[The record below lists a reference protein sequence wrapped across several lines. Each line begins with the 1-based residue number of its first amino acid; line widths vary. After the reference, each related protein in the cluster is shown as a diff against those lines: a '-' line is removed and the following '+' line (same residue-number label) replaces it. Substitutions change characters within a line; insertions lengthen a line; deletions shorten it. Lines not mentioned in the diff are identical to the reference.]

1 MTNPLIAKYEE
12 LYGKKE
18 EPKPE
23 PKKVVYEIP
32 AEIKNLS
39 ITSGTTTNNPYATTA
54 VNQLTSYNKTYS
66 SFIGHNEIG
75 NDEFLNVADKIQ
87 KGEAKVVSTSMNLE
101 HFTKSITFVVQ
112 VYT

>member
-1 MTNPLIAKYEE
+1 MTNNPLIQKYEE

-23 PKKVVYEIP
+23 PKKVKYEIP

-39 ITSGTTTNNPYATTA
+39 ITPATA
-54 VNQLTSYNKTYS
+54 INQLTAYAKTYS
-66 SFIGHNEIG
+66 SFIGDN
-75 NDEFLNVADKIQ
+75 EFLTVADKIQ
-87 KGEAKVVSTSMNLE
+87 KGEAKVVSASINNE
-101 HFTKSITFVVQ
+101 HFIKSVTFEVQ

>member
-1 MTNPLIAKYEE
+1 MTHTNPLIAKWEE
-12 LYGKKE
+12 LHNPKKE
-18 EPKPE
+18 E

-39 ITSGTTTNNPYATTA
+39 ITPATNKF
-54 VNQLTSYNKTYS
+54 NQLFERFGGVGGDN
-66 SFIGHNEIG
+66 
-75 NDEFLNVADKIQ
+75 EFLRVADKIQ

-101 HFTKSITFVVQ
+101 HFTKSITFEVQ

>member
-1 MTNPLIAKYEE
+1 MTNNPLLQKYEE

-39 ITSGTTTNNPYATTA
+39 ITSGTTTNNPNTITA
-54 VNQLTSYNKTYS
+54 INQLTAYMKTRS
-66 SFIGHNEIG
+66 SFIGDE
-75 NDEFLNVADKIQ
+75 EFLNVADKIQ
-87 KGEAKVVSTSMNLE
+87 KGEAKVVSISTNLE
-101 HFTKSITFVVQ
+101 HFIKSVTFEVQ

>member
-1 MTNPLIAKYEE
+1 MTNNPLIDKWEE
-12 LYGKKE
+12 IYGKKE
-18 EPKPE
+18 EPKEE

-39 ITSGTTTNNPYATTA
+39 ITSGTT
-54 VNQLTSYNKTYS
+54 YS
-66 SFIGHNEIG
+66 SFIGDN
-75 NDEFLNVADKIQ
+75 EFLRVADKIQ

-101 HFTKSITFVVQ
+101 HFAKSITFEVQ

>member
-1 MTNPLIAKYEE
+1 MTNNPLIAKYEE

-23 PKKVVYEIP
+23 PKKVEYEIT

-39 ITSGTTTNNPYATTA
+39 ITSGTTTTNNPYATT
-54 VNQLTSYNKTYS
+54 LTSYGKTHS
-66 SFIGHNEIG
+66 SFIGN
-75 NDEFLNVADKIQ
+75 NEFLKTAHKIQ
-87 KGEAKVVSTSMNLE
+87 KGEAKVVSTSVNLE
-101 HFTKSITFVVQ
+101 HFTKSITFEVQ

>member
-1 MTNPLIAKYEE
+1 MTHTNPLIAKWEE
-12 LYGKKE
+12 LHNPKKE

-39 ITSGTTTNNPYATTA
+39 ITPATNKF
-54 VNQLTSYNKTYS
+54 NQLTAYAKT
-66 SFIGHNEIG
+66 FERFGG
-75 NDEFLNVADKIQ
+75 DDEFLIVADKIQ
-87 KGEAKVVSTSMNLE
+87 KREAKVVNMITNMENFS
-101 HFTKSITFVVQ
+101 KSITFEVQ

>member
-1 MTNPLIAKYEE
+1 MTNNPLIAKYEE

-39 ITSGTTTNNPYATTA
+39 ITSGTTTNNPNTITA
-54 VNQLTSYNKTYS
+54 VNQLTSYMKTHS
-66 SFIGHNEIG
+66 SFIGDN
-75 NDEFLNVADKIQ
+75 EFLKVADKIQ
-87 KGEAKVVSTSMNLE
+87 KGEAKVVSISTNLG
-101 HFTKSITFVVQ
+101 HFAKSVTFEVQ

>member
-1 MTNPLIAKYEE
+1 MTNNPLIDKWEE
-12 LYGKKE
+12 IYGKKE

-23 PKKVVYEIP
+23 PKKVEYEIP

-39 ITSGTTTNNPYATTA
+39 ITSGTTTNNPNTITA
-54 VNQLTSYNKTYS
+54 VNPLAYNKTYS
-66 SFIGHNEIG
+66 SVIGD
-75 NDEFLNVADKIQ
+75 DEFLRVADKIQ

-101 HFTKSITFVVQ
+101 HFAKSVTFEVQ

>member
-1 MTNPLIAKYEE
+1 MTNPLIQKYEE

-39 ITSGTTTNNPYATTA
+39 ITSGTTTNNPNTITA
-54 VNQLTSYNKTYS
+54 VNPLTAYMKTHS
-66 SFIGHNEIG
+66 SFIGD
-75 NDEFLNVADKIQ
+75 DEFLIVADKIQ
-87 KGEAKVVSTSMNLE
+87 KREAKVVNMITNMENFS
-101 HFTKSITFVVQ
+101 KSITFEVQ

>member
-23 PKKVVYEIP
+23 PKKVEYEIP

-39 ITSGTTTNNPYATTA
+39 ITSATTI
-54 VNQLTSYNKTYS
+54 NQLTAYAKT
-66 SFIGHNEIG
+66 FERFGGDN
-75 NDEFLNVADKIQ
+75 EFLKVADKIQ
-87 KGEAKVVSTSMNLE
+87 KGEAKVVNMITNMENFS
-101 HFTKSITFVVQ
+101 KSITFEVQ
-112 VYT
+112 IYT

>member
-1 MTNPLIAKYEE
+1 MTNNPLIAKYEE

-54 VNQLTSYNKTYS
+54 VNQLTSYMKTHS
-66 SFIGHNEIG
+66 SFIGDN
-75 NDEFLNVADKIQ
+75 EFLKVADKIQ
-87 KGEAKVVSTSMNLE
+87 KGEAKVVSISTNLQ
-101 HFTKSITFVVQ
+101 HFTKSATFEVQ

>member
-1 MTNPLIAKYEE
+1 MTNPLIEKYEE

-39 ITSGTTTNNPYATTA
+39 GISGTTKF
-54 VNQLTSYNKTYS
+54 NQLTAYAKTFE
-66 SFIGHNEIG
+66 SFGGDN
-75 NDEFLNVADKIQ
+75 EFLKVADKIQ
-87 KGEAKVVSTSMNLE
+87 KGEAKVVNMIANMENFLKSS
-101 HFTKSITFVVQ
+101 KSITFEVQ

>member
-1 MTNPLIAKYEE
+1 MDSNPLLDKWEE

-18 EPKPE
+18 EPKLE

-39 ITSGTTTNNPYATTA
+39 ITSGTTTNNPNTITA
-54 VNQLTSYNKTYS
+54 VNQLTSYMKTHS
-66 SFIGHNEIG
+66 SFIGDN
-75 NDEFLNVADKIQ
+75 EFLKVADKIQ
-87 KGEAKVVSTSMNLE
+87 KGEAKVVSISTNLE
-101 HFTKSITFVVQ
+101 HSIKSATFEVQ

>member
-1 MTNPLIAKYEE
+1 MMTNPLIEKYEE

-39 ITSGTTTNNPYATTA
+39 ITSGTTTNNPNTITA
-54 VNQLTSYNKTYS
+54 INQLTAYMKTYS
-66 SFIGHNEIG
+66 SFIGDE
-75 NDEFLNVADKIQ
+75 EFLKVADKIQ
-87 KGEAKVVSTSMNLE
+87 KGEAKVVSTSTNLQ
-101 HFTKSITFVVQ
+101 HFTKSVTFEVE

>member
-23 PKKVVYEIP
+23 PKKVQYEIT

-39 ITSGTTTNNPYATTA
+39 ITSGTTTNNPNTITA
-54 VNQLTSYNKTYS
+54 VNPLAYNTT
-66 SFIGHNEIG
+66 FIGD
-75 NDEFLNVADKIQ
+75 DEFLKVADKIQ
-87 KGEAKVVSTSMNLE
+87 KGEAKVVSISTNLE
-101 HFTKSITFVVQ
+101 HFIKSATFEVQ

>member
-1 MTNPLIAKYEE
+1 MTNNPLIAKYEE

-23 PKKVVYEIP
+23 PKKVEYEIP

-39 ITSGTTTNNPYATTA
+39 ITSGTTPYTITNAK
-54 VNQLTSYNKTYS
+54 QLTAYEN
-66 SFIGHNEIG
+66 FIG
-75 NDEFLNVADKIQ
+75 DSEFLRVADKIR
-87 KGEAKVVSTSMNLE
+87 KGEAKVVGTSMNLE
-101 HFTKSITFVVQ
+101 HFAKSVTFEVQ

>member
-1 MTNPLIAKYEE
+1 MTNPLIDKWEE

-39 ITSGTTTNNPYATTA
+39 ITSGTTTNNPYAT
-54 VNQLTSYNKTYS
+54 YMKTHS
-66 SFIGHNEIG
+66 SFIGDN
-75 NDEFLNVADKIQ
+75 EFLKVADKIQ
-87 KGEAKVVSTSMNLE
+87 KGEAKVVSISTNLE
-101 HFTKSITFVVQ
+101 HSIKSATFEVQ